1 MLAIFLPQPPW
12 MLQAFEHTTTG
23 MRAYHFSQMLQAC
36 EHTTF
41 HSYFPFPHVF
51 LLLSAHSSS
60 FSQSVE
66 FLFFFSH
73 CASYTGVVSTKNA
86 VVQLGFHIRSLG
98 PRAAGGWGQG
108 SQGPLVASEC
118 AGTVDAWAEGG
129 DILVPKPRHTEQRRS
144 AKLPRYF
151 L

>member
-12 MLQAFEHTTTG
+12 MLQAFDYRHASIPLFTDVTG
-23 MRAYHFSQMLQAC
+23 VRAHHFPLLFSL
-36 EHTTF
+36 
-41 HSYFPFPHVF
+41 PHVF
-51 LLLSAHSSS
+51 LLLSAHASS